1 MKVIVLKFGGSNL
14 KNRSDLER
22 ILRVVSMYK
31 EPFIV
36 VVSAVNGVTN
46 RLIDALDNIRNL
58 DVESFLEDLYLT
70 YRSFLGE
77 ENVQLKKRV
86 YEIQELLMGT
96 KLIGKVPDFVY
107 DEVVSHGERCSSMLL
122 SYYLNEN
129 GVHCEEA
136 LPENFGLVTDGKFKN
151 ASVDLS
157 ASEVNLR
164 KFFGQKENYV
174 VPGFY
179 GIHEGQVTI
188 LGRGGSDYSAT
199 SIAYCLNAKR
209 VDLYKD
215 VSGFMTCDPK
225 YVDGVKPVRKL
236 NYDEAAE
243 LSYFGA
249 KILHHAS
256 VDPVRKKSIPLYI
269 FNINTFESID
279 RPDTIISFNDSVAKT
294 VIKSISF
301 TDDIVVIQ
309 FKGTNV
315 GRVPGLLGQIAST
328 LGSEGVNIKS
338 VVTSQ
343 TSINV
348 LVSKQDIERCM
359 RITSKMQIP
368 EVEDIHY
375 KTEISLIAAVGDGL
389 LKKHGI
395 AARIFTAVSRKHINV
410 EMISAG
416 ASDVTIYF
424 IVKLQDRDK
433 ALRAIH
439 EEFFKDGE
447 NDEDDRTDQ

>member
-1 MKVIVLKFGGSNL
+1 MVVLKFGGSNL
-14 KNRSDLER
+14 RNKTDLEK
-22 ILRVVSMYK
+22 ILKVISMYR

-46 RLIDALDNIRNL
+46 KLINALNNINDL
-58 DVESFLEDLYLT
+58 DVDEFLEELYWTYQSFLN
-70 YRSFLGE
+70 E
-77 ENVQLKKRV
+77 ENLQLKERV
-86 YEIQELLMGT
+86 YQIRELLLGT

-107 DEVVSHGERCSSMLL
+107 DQIVSHGERCSSLL
-122 SYYLNEN
+122 LTYYLNKN
-129 GVHCEEA
+129 NIPCTEA
-136 LPENFGLVTDGKFKN
+136 LPEQFGMVTDGKFKN
-151 ASVDLS
+151 ASVDLIN
-157 ASEVNLR
+157 SEGNLK
-164 KFFGQKENYV
+164 KFFDQNKNYV

-199 SIAYCLNAKR
+199 SIAYCVDAKR

-225 YVDGVKPVRKL
+225 YVDEVKPVRRL

-256 VDPVRKKSIPLYI
+256 VDPVRKKNIPLYI
-269 FNINTFESID
+269 FNINHFESID
-279 RPDTIISFNDSVAKT
+279 KPDTVICFNDSVAKT
-294 VIKSISF
+294 IIKSISF
-301 TDDIVVIQ
+301 TDDIAVIQ

-315 GRVPGLLGQIAST
+315 GRVPGLLGQIASA
-328 LGSEGVNIKS
+328 LGNEGVNIKS

-348 LVSKQDIERCM
+348 LISKQDLDKCQK
-359 RITSKMQIP
+359 ITKKMKIA
-368 EVEDIHY
+368 EVEDIQY

-389 LKKHGI
+389 LRKHGI
-395 AARIFTAVSRKHINV
+395 AARIFTAVSKKNINV

-416 ASDVTIYF
+416 ASEVTIYF
-424 IVKLQDRDK
+424 IVKLTDRDK

-439 EEFFKDGE
+439 EEFFQEVE
-447 NDEDDRTDQ
+447 NDENN

>member
-1 MKVIVLKFGGSNL
+1 MIVLKFGGSNL
-14 KNRSDLER
+14 RNKTDLEK
-22 ILRVVSMYK
+22 ILKVISMYR

-46 RLIDALDNIRNL
+46 RLIDALNNIADL
-58 DVESFLEDLYLT
+58 DVDKFLEELYST
-70 YRSFLGE
+70 YRSFLSE
-77 ENVQLKKRV
+77 ESFQLRERV
-86 YEIQELLMGT
+86 YQIKEILLGT

-107 DEVVSHGERCSSMLL
+107 DQIVSHGERCSSFLL
-122 SYYLNEN
+122 THYLNKN
-129 GVHCEEA
+129 NIHCKEA
-136 LPENFGLVTDGKFKN
+136 LPEEFGLVTDGKFKN
-151 ASVDLS
+151 ASVDLVN
-157 ASEVNLR
+157 SEINLKR
-164 KFFGQKENYV
+164 FFRQDENYI

-179 GIHEGQVTI
+179 GIHEGQITI

-199 SIAYCLNAKR
+199 SIAYCLDANR

-225 YVDGVKPVRKL
+225 YVDGVRPVRRL

-256 VDPVRKKSIPLYI
+256 VDPVRKKNIPLYI
-269 FNINTFESID
+269 FNINSFESID
-279 RPDTIISFNDSVAKT
+279 KPDTIISFNDSVAET
-294 VIKSISF
+294 IIKSISF
-301 TDDIVVIQ
+301 TDDIAVIQ

-328 LGSEGVNIKS
+328 LGNEGVNIKS

-348 LVSKQDIERCM
+348 LISKQDLEKCK
-359 RITSKMQIP
+359 RITSKMQIA

-389 LKKHGI
+389 LKRHGI
-395 AARIFTAVSRKHINV
+395 AARIFTAVSRKNINV

-424 IVKLQDRDK
+424 IVRLTDRDK
-433 ALRAIH
+433 ALQAIH
-439 EEFFKDGE
+439 EEFFRGGE
-447 NDEDDRTDQ
+447 NGENN

>member
-1 MKVIVLKFGGSNL
+1 MKVVVLKFGGSNL
-14 KNRSDLER
+14 KNRSDLQK
-22 ILRVVSMYK
+22 ILKVVSMYR

-46 RLIDALDNIRNL
+46 KLIDALNNIEDLN
-58 DVESFLEDLYLT
+58 VENFLEELYST
-70 YRSFLGE
+70 YRSFLDE
-77 ENVQLKKRV
+77 EDFQLKERV
-86 YEIQELLMGT
+86 YQIKELLLGV

-107 DEVVSHGERCSSMLL
+107 DRVVSHGERCSSLL
-122 SYYLNEN
+122 LTHFFQKNN
-129 GVHCEEA
+129 IQCKEA
-136 LPENFGLVTDGKFKN
+136 LPEEFGLVTDGKFKN
-151 ASVDLS
+151 ASVDLDS
-157 ASEVNLR
+157 SEVNLK
-164 KFFGQKENYV
+164 KFFKHSENYV

-179 GIHEGQVTI
+179 GIYENQITI

-199 SIAYCLNAKR
+199 SIAYCLDAQR

-225 YVDGVKPVRKL
+225 YVEKVKPVRKL

-249 KILHHAS
+249 RILHHAA
-256 VDPVRKKSIPLYI
+256 VDPVRKKNIPLYI
-269 FNINTFESID
+269 FNINCFKSID
-279 RPDTIISFNDSVAKT
+279 EPDTVISFNDSVVKT
-294 VIKSISF
+294 TIKSISF
-301 TDDIVVIQ
+301 TDDIAVIQ

-328 LGSEGVNIKS
+328 FGNEGVNIKS

-348 LVSKQDIERCM
+348 LISKQDLEKCKKIVSKM
-359 RITSKMQIP
+359 RIA
-368 EVEDIHY
+368 EVEDIYY
-375 KTEISLIAAVGDGL
+375 KTQISLIAAVGDGL

-395 AARIFTAVSRKHINV
+395 AARIFTAVSKEHINV

-416 ASDVTIYF
+416 ASEVTIYF
-424 IVKLQDRDK
+424 IVKITDRDR

-439 EEFFKDGE
+439 EEFFKEGE
-447 NDEDDRTDQ
+447 NDENY

>member
-1 MKVIVLKFGGSNL
+1 MVVLKFGGSNL
-14 KNRSDLER
+14 RNKADLEK
-22 ILRVVSMYK
+22 ILKVISMYR

-46 RLIDALDNIRNL
+46 RLIDALNNIGDL
-58 DVESFLEDLYLT
+58 DVNKFLEELYSTYQSFL
-70 YRSFLGE
+70 SE
-77 ENVQLKKRV
+77 ENFQLKERV
-86 YEIQELLMGT
+86 YQIKEILLGT

-107 DEVVSHGERCSSMLL
+107 DQIVSHGERCSSFLL
-122 SYYLNEN
+122 TYYLNKN
-129 GVHCEEA
+129 NVNCKEA
-136 LPENFGLVTDGKFKN
+136 LPEEFGLVTDGKFKN
-151 ASVDLS
+151 ASVDLVN
-157 ASEVNLR
+157 SEINLK
-164 KFFGQKENYV
+164 KFFKQDENYI

-179 GIHEGQVTI
+179 GIHEDQITI

-199 SIAYCLNAKR
+199 SIAYCLDANR

-225 YVDGVKPVRKL
+225 YVDTVKPVRRL

-256 VDPVRKKSIPLYI
+256 VDPVRKKNIPLCI
-269 FNINTFESID
+269 FNINCFESID
-279 RPDTIISFNDSVAKT
+279 KPDTIISFNDSITKT

-301 TDDIVVIQ
+301 TDDIAVIQ

-328 LGSEGVNIKS
+328 LGNEGVNIKS

-348 LVSKQDIERCM
+348 LISKQDLEKCK
-359 RITSKMQIP
+359 RITSKMQIA

-389 LKKHGI
+389 LRRHGI

-424 IVKLQDRDK
+424 IVSLTDRDK
-433 ALRAIH
+433 ALQAIH
-439 EEFFKDGE
+439 EEFFKEGE
-447 NDEDDRTDQ
+447 SDENN